1 MVRSTSAVEGPALG
15 ATQAP
20 PCRSAH
26 QDRAISQTQVVQT
39 SLRMA
44 AMDPL
49 LPHVSGTTFTPD
61 DLVALQAIVEPNRA
75 RIVELLGHGEHCVCD
90 VGEALAMSP
99 ALVSHHL
106 RVLRTSGLLRER
118 RDGRWVL
125 YALDLDRLARLR
137 STILEF
143 LTPSDAA
150 ASACICSDCG
160 PARESR
166 PAPGDPLGRPL
177 VMSASAR

>member
-1 MVRSTSAVEGPALG
+1 MTAMDVHLTHPI
-15 ATQAP
+15 AP
-20 PCRSAH
+20 PLA
-26 QDRAISQTQVVQT
+26 
-39 SLRMA
+39 
-44 AMDPL
+44 
-49 LPHVSGTTFTPD
+49 PD
-61 DLVALQAIVEPNRA
+61 IVVALQAVAEPTRA
-75 RIVELLGHGEHCVCD
+75 RIVALLGHGEHCVCD

-143 LTPSDAA
+143 LTPGDAA
-150 ASACICSDCG
+150 ASACVCSDCG

-177 VMSASAR
+177 VMSVSAR

>member
-1 MVRSTSAVEGPALG
+1 MT
-15 ATQAP
+15 
-20 PCRSAH
+20 
-26 QDRAISQTQVVQT
+26 
-39 SLRMA
+39 
-44 AMDPL
+44 AMDRPL
-49 LPHVSGTTFTPD
+49 LHPSGTTFSPD
-61 DLVALQAIVEPNRA
+61 DLGALQAIAEPNRA

-150 ASACICSDCG
+150 ASACVCSDCG
-160 PARESR
+160 PTRESK
-166 PAPGDPLGRPL
+166 PAPGDPLGRL
-177 VMSASAR
+177 LAVSGSAR